1 MTEEI
6 QKIVDGYKEFKKE
19 YFQEK
24 NHEFKELVDN
34 GQKPKILVIAC
45 SDSRVDPAIVTNSK
59 PGDLFVIRNV
69 ANLVPPYE
77 PDNGYH
83 GTSAALEFGVCMLKV
98 EHIIIFGHTQ
108 CGGINSII
116 SPDNPT
122 QPMPFIKNWM
132 QIARPTCLSAIETNP
147 NLNQEK
153 LGEVCGQHSLINSLK
168 NLKTFPW
175 INEKVAEGTLSL
187 HAWNFDLPTGTI
199 QVYKEDMETFST
211 LDKWSNKNSDL
222 PPR

>member
-1 MTEEI
+1 MPEEI
-6 QKIVDGYKEFKKE
+6 RRVVDGYKKFKKE
-19 YFQEK
+19 YFEDK
-24 NHEFKELVDN
+24 THEFQNLVDN
-34 GQKPKILVIAC
+34 GQKPKILIIAC

-83 GTSAALEFGVCMLKV
+83 GTSAALEFGVCTLKV

-116 SPDNPT
+116 EQSDSS
-122 QPMPFIKNWM
+122 QPMWFIENWM
-132 QIARPTCLSAIETNP
+132 KIAKPSCVQAINENPETEP
-147 NLNQEK
+147 EK
-153 LGEVCGQHSLINSLK
+153 LSEICGQYSLINSLK
-168 NLKTFPW
+168 NLRTFPW
-175 INEKVAEGTLSL
+175 INQKILDGKLSL

-199 QVYKEDMETFST
+199 KVYDEELQIFTE
-211 LDKWSNKNSDL
+211 LNGCY
-222 PPR
+222 

>member
-1 MTEEI
+1 MSEEI
-6 QKIVDGYKEFKKE
+6 QKIVDGYKSFRKE
-19 YFQEK
+19 YFEEK
-24 NHEFKELVDN
+24 THEFRELVDN
-34 GQKPKILVIAC
+34 GQKPKTLIIAC

-83 GTSAALEFGVCMLKV
+83 CTSDALEFGVCALNI

-116 SPDNPT
+116 TQNNSN
-122 QPMPFIKNWM
+122 QPMRFIENWM
-132 QIARPTCLSAIETNP
+132 KIAKPTCMDAINKHQSDSP
-147 NLNQEK
+147 EK
-153 LGEVCGQHSLINSLK
+153 LSELCGQHSLINSLK
-168 NLKTFPW
+168 NLRTFPW
-175 INEKVAEGTLSL
+175 INQKVLDGKLSL

-199 QVYKEDMETFST
+199 KVYSEESQEFAE
-211 LDKWSNKNSDL
+211 LNGCY
-222 PPR
+222 